1 MGTVLLGEEGLD
13 FFALFGVV
21 HLNGVVGTRCQEQLS
36 SIVEVEGGH

>member
-13 FFALFGVV
+13 FFAFFGVV
-21 HLNGVVGTRCQEQLS
+21 DLNGVVGTRCQEQLS